1 LGKFLRGELD
11 FYIKNEVLH
20 LDDVQ
25 NAQTFANIEQNLRL
39 IQCLRAVAL
48 ELVDFLASL
57 EDFQKQL
64 WLKKKFVV
72 AAHYCLTLDRV
83 PRELYGDIAANDS
96 QLNQWLELG
105 CIESKQ
111 VVAVK
116 KWLLGEV
123 VEPVKGQQDF
133 LADDAPVV
141 LSPFSFLM
149 VDTALFGVDF
159 KARLLQAVDNLDE
172 CG

>member
-25 NAQTFANIEQNLRL
+25 NAQTFTNIEQNLRL

-64 WLKKKFVV
+64 WLKKKVCGGCELLPDLRPC
-72 AAHYCLTLDRV
+72 AACV
-83 PRELYGDIAANDS
+83 I
-96 QLNQWLELG
+96 WL
-105 CIESKQ
+105 I
-111 VVAVK
+111 
-116 KWLLGEV
+116 
-123 VEPVKGQQDF
+123 
-133 LADDAPVV
+133 
-141 LSPFSFLM
+141 
-149 VDTALFGVDF
+149 
-159 KARLLQAVDNLDE
+159 LQRTISS
-172 CG
+172 